1 VITVSEV
8 QTETGVDKVL
18 TVWRDAED
26 LDLEKE
32 ADWFEENF
40 DAASFD
46 RIYLSSENYVNEA
59 DPVEPTFRERMEADV
74 DDA

>member
-1 VITVSEV
+1 MKLSISNPTPTLSCV
-8 QTETGVDKVL
+8 QQG
-18 TVWRDAED
+18 
-26 LDLEKE
+26 
-32 ADWFEENF
+32 NF

-46 RIYLSSENYVNEA
+46 RIYFSSENYVNEA